1 MARIRCHGVSG
12 SFVSADRIGC
22 GPSAFGDRILM
33 PRYAAF
39 LGSINVGG
47 NRLTMAELRA
57 ALEREDFIN
66 VETVV
71 ASGNVL
77 FDHDERPTRGLEE
90 KLEFVLRQRFGM
102 RSIAAVRSAAEVAE
116 AITGNPFA
124 ADGDQALVHT
134 MFLDRDVDTA
144 QFRVLL
150 ADHEGR
156 GPERLALGPR
166 ALYIDY
172 VEGAGRSR
180 LTGPFIE
187 KRLGCR
193 GTARNL
199 RSLARI
205 HAKMIESAE

>member
-1 MARIRCHGVSG
+1 
-12 SFVSADRIGC
+12 
-22 GPSAFGDRILM
+22 M
-33 PRYAAF
+33 PRYVAF

-47 NRLTMAELRA
+47 NRLTMAELRH
-57 ALEREDFIN
+57 ALEREDFEN

-90 KLEFVLRQRFGM
+90 KLEHVLRDRFDM
-102 RSIAAVRSAAEVAE
+102 TSIAAVRSRNEVAE
-116 AITGNPFA
+116 AIAGNPFA
-124 ADGDQALVHT
+124 EDGDEKLVHT
-134 MFLDRDVDTA
+134 MFLERDADPA
-144 QFRVLL
+144 QFRVLV

-156 GPERLALGPR
+156 GPAQSPERLAIGPR

-172 VEGAGRSR
+172 VAGVAGSR

-187 KRLGCR
+187 RRLGCR
-193 GTARNL
+193 GTARNV

-205 HAKMIESAE
+205 LAKLDESN

>member
-1 MARIRCHGVSG
+1 
-12 SFVSADRIGC
+12 
-22 GPSAFGDRILM
+22 M
-33 PRYAAF
+33 PRYVAF

-47 NRLTMAELRA
+47 NRLTMAELRH
-57 ALEREDFIN
+57 ALEREDFVN

-90 KLEFVLRQRFGM
+90 KLEYVLRERFGM
-102 RSIAAVRSAAEVAE
+102 KSIAAVRSRDEVAE
-116 AITGNPFA
+116 AIAGNPFG
-124 ADGDQALVHT
+124 ADGNPKLVHT
-134 MFLDRDVDTA
+134 VFLDREADPA
-144 QFRVLL
+144 QFRVLV
-150 ADHEGR
+150 ADHERRGR
-156 GPERLALGPR
+156 ERLALGSR

-172 VEGAGRSR
+172 VDGAAGSR

-187 KRLGCR
+187 RRLGCR

-205 HAKMIESAE
+205 LAKLDDN

>member
-1 MARIRCHGVSG
+1 
-12 SFVSADRIGC
+12 
-22 GPSAFGDRILM
+22 M
-33 PRYAAF
+33 PRYVAF

-57 ALEREDFIN
+57 ALEADGFVN

-90 KLEFVLRQRFGM
+90 KLEYLLRHRFDM
-102 RSIAAVRSAAEVAE
+102 RSIAAVRSRDEVAE
-116 AITGNPFA
+116 AISGNPFA
-124 ADGDQALVHT
+124 APKEGAGQDNLVHT
-134 MFLDRDVDTA
+134 MFLESDADPA

-156 GPERLALGPR
+156 GPERMALGSR

-172 VEGAGRSR
+172 VEGAGNSR

-187 KRLGCR
+187 KRLGRR
-193 GTARNL
+193 GTARNM

-205 HAKMIESAE
+205 LAKMDERPD

>member
-1 MARIRCHGVSG
+1 
-12 SFVSADRIGC
+12 
-22 GPSAFGDRILM
+22 M

-47 NRLTMAELRA
+47 NRLTMAELRE
-57 ALEREDFIN
+57 ALAREDFVN

-90 KLEFVLRQRFGM
+90 KLEYVLRDRFDM
-102 RSIAAVRSAAEVAE
+102 RSIAAVRSRDEVAA
-116 AITGNPFA
+116 AIADNPFA
-124 ADGDQALVHT
+124 KDGEPNMVHT
-134 MFLDRDVDTA
+134 MFLESDADPA

-156 GPERLALGPR
+156 GPERLALGDR

-180 LTGPFIE
+180 LTTQFIE
-187 KRLGCR
+187 RRLGRR

-205 HAKMIESAE
+205 LAKMDEQA

>member
-1 MARIRCHGVSG
+1 
-12 SFVSADRIGC
+12 
-22 GPSAFGDRILM
+22 M
-33 PRYAAF
+33 PRYVAF

-57 ALEREDFIN
+57 ELEAEGFVN

-90 KLEFVLRQRFGM
+90 KLEHVLRHRFDM
-102 RSIAAVRSAAEVAE
+102 RSIAAVRSRDEVAE
-116 AITGNPFA
+116 AITQNPFA
-124 ADGDQALVHT
+124 ATGEANLVHT
-134 MFLDRDVDTA
+134 MFLESDADPA
-144 QFRVLL
+144 QFRVLV
-150 ADHEGR
+150 ADHAGR
-156 GPERLALGPR
+156 GPEKLALGER

-172 VEGAGRSR
+172 VEGVGSSR

-187 KRLGCR
+187 NRLGRR
-193 GTARNL
+193 GTARNM

-205 HAKMIESAE
+205 LAKMDENQP

>member
-1 MARIRCHGVSG
+1 
-12 SFVSADRIGC
+12 
-22 GPSAFGDRILM
+22 M
-33 PRYAAF
+33 PRYVAL

-57 ALEREDFIN
+57 AFESEDFAN

-77 FDHDERPTRGLEE
+77 FDHDDRPTRGLEE
-90 KLEFVLRQRFGM
+90 KLEFLMHDRFEM
-102 RSIAAVRSAAEVAE
+102 RSIAAVRNAAEIRVAIE
-116 AITGNPFA
+116 ENPFTGHGE
-124 ADGDQALVHT
+124 DHLVHT
-134 MFLDRDVDTA
+134 MFLDGEVDPA
-144 QFRVLL
+144 QFRVMV

-156 GPERLALGPR
+156 GGEKLAFGER

-172 VEGAGRSR
+172 VDGVAGSR

-187 KRLGCR
+187 RRLGCR
-193 GTARNL
+193 GTARNV

-205 HAKMIESAE
+205 LAKMA